1 MINLQK
7 YLLLILTT
15 LVIGCSNQK
24 KVETTTVPTST
35 PETVMTVEPTASPN
49 ETVSNDSDIPKE
61 ALEPQVQEILND
73 NSLNKFTALFDDETP
88 ITDCYNITYN
98 GEFVELDPNLGTEV
112 YFVPVFGEYKKN
124 DVIGLYEDEVTDK
137 TVLQPK
143 KIKKAVIFYEPQK

>member
-1 MINLQK
+1 MKK

-35 PETVMTVEPTASPN
+35 FETVATVEPTASPN

-61 ALEPQVQEILND
+61 ALESNVQEILND
-73 NSLNKFTALFDDETP
+73 NSLNKFVATYDDEALT
-88 ITDCYNITYN
+88 IDCYFITHN
-98 GEFVELDPNLGTEV
+98 GQSVELDPNLGAEI

-143 KIKKAVIFYEPQK
+143 KIKKAVVFYEPQK

>member
-1 MINLQK
+1 MKK

-15 LVIGCSNQK
+15 LVIGCSNQTK
-24 KVETTTVPTST
+24 KVETTPATTST
-35 PETVMTVEPTASPN
+35 PETVATVEPTATPN

-88 ITDCYNITYN
+88 VIDCYNITYN
-98 GEFVELDPNLGTEV
+98 GEFVELDPNLGAEV

-143 KIKKAVIFYEPQK
+143 KIKKALVF

>member
-1 MINLQK
+1 MINLKK

-24 KVETTTVPTST
+24 KVETTTVPTLT
-35 PETVMTVEPTASPN
+35 PETVATVEPTASPN
-49 ETVSNDSDIPKE
+49 ETVSNDSDITKE

-88 ITDCYNITYN
+88 ITDCYYITYN
-98 GEFVELDPNLGTEV
+98 GEIVELDPNLGAEV

-143 KIKKAVIFYEPQK
+143 KIKKAVVFY